1 MRKELTKILIAN
13 SNEIIRL
20 AKSIRTLAI
29 FNEVDD
35 SEEEDNLLA
44 MQKIYGN
51 ISDLSGQLMQELDC
65 LLKGFLPS
73 NKDKERGLEK

>member
-1 MRKELTKILIAN
+1 MKKELTKILVAN

-65 LLKGFLPS
+65 LLRGFLPS
-73 NKDKERGLEK
+73 NIDKERKE

>member
-1 MRKELTKILIAN
+1 MIMRKELTKILVAN

-73 NKDKERGLEK
+73 NIDKEERL

>member
-1 MRKELTKILIAN
+1 MKKELTKILVAN

-29 FNEVDD
+29 LNEVDD

-51 ISDLSGQLMQELDC
+51 ISDLSGQLMQELDY

-73 NKDKERGLEK
+73 NIDKEREAIK